1 MKGWQFLM
9 AKMIYA
15 GKAKQLW
22 TTDDEQLLRVV
33 YTNQATALNGKR
45 KDQISGKGELNNQIS
60 TLIFEYLSAHGIP
73 THFVKKLSATEEI
86 VKRVKIIPLEV
97 VTRNLGAGHFA
108 SRFGVKE
115 GLKFSQPV
123 EELYYKSDELADPFM
138 NESQAAALGIANAEE
153 IKQIW
158 EISRQVNQ
166 LLSSLFAEVGLDL
179 VDFKLEFGKT
189 ANGEIIL
196 ADEFSPDNCRLWD
209 QKTKQHMDKDVF
221 RRDLG
226 DLAPI
231 YQEVLRRLTTKLGA

>member
-1 MKGWQFLM
+1 M

-22 TTDDEQLLRVV
+22 TTDNDQLLRVV

-60 TLIFEYLSAHGIP
+60 TLIFEYLADHGVA

-86 VKRVKIIPLEV
+86 VKKVKIIPLEV
-97 VTRNLGAGHFA
+97 VTRNIGAGHFA
-108 SRFGVKE
+108 SRFGVEE
-115 GLKFSQPV
+115 GLRFTKPV
-123 EELYYKSDELADPFM
+123 EELYYKSDELDDPFM
-138 NESQAAALGIANAEE
+138 NESQAYALKIATAAE
-153 IKQIW
+153 IEKIW

-166 LLSSLFAEVGLDL
+166 LLRSLFAEIGLEL

-189 ANGEIIL
+189 ADGEIIL

-209 QKTKQHMDKDVF
+209 MKTQQHMDKDVF

-226 DLAPI
+226 ELAPV
-231 YQEVLRRLTTKLGA
+231 YQEVLRRLTSKLEAGKA